1 MRWPPR
7 SRPKASSSPRS
18 RRPSGQASGSAS
30 SAGRRA
36 SRSSYWN
43 VTRNSREGAYS
54 AKVETG
60 FAIGI
65 RADNT
70 RLRHAARHEA
80 TDGQPEITA
89 QRPHHGSADAVRFGD
104 HGFVGH
110 IDPFAVEPHAIVAA
124 GGLPIHVADG
134 GAVGVGATGSLA
146 ALQSFKP
153 RL

>member
-36 SRSSYWN
+36 SRSSYWS
-43 VTRNSREGAYS
+43 VTRNTREGAYS
-54 AKVETG
+54 TKVETG

-89 QRPHHGSADAVRFGD
+89 QRRHLGSSDAVQLD
-104 HGFVGH
+104 NADVVG
-110 IDPFAVEPHAIVAA
+110 PFAPFDTER
-124 GGLPIHVADG
+124 
-134 GAVGVGATGSLA
+134 
-146 ALQSFKP
+146 Q
-153 RL
+153 